1 VKTKLNKKDKI
12 LIAIYIIA
20 FFIPFGLLFV
30 VFIYTI
36 LFYIF
41 KLPLKREN
49 ELLKH
54 FSNYIKNYIKK
65 IIQ

>member
-20 FFIPFGLLFV
+20 FVIPFGLVFV
-30 VFIYTI
+30 IFIYTI

-49 ELLKH
+49 ELLQ
-54 FSNYIKNYIKK
+54 FVSNYIKKYIKK
-65 IIQ
+65 